1 MHFTKIFLSL
11 ALAGASVSA
20 LPVEE
25 NGAAVELETRASEV
39 TCTPKNNQSG
49 TKSFKVSM
57 SYATDQ
63 AKKAAFSKGKSGD
76 PHNYGN
82 GDNIQWGVKGCNV
95 KGAQLWEY
103 PIYWDDKKVNGK
115 VQEWQKDSPSSGQAK
130 TPIRVVYIVDNGTH
144 DKRPKVCGV
153 MTHSEVDKDFQGKD
167 FFQKCT

>member
-1 MHFTKIFLSL
+1 MLFTKIFLSL

-25 NGAAVELETRASEV
+25 NGASVELETRATDV
-39 TCTPKNNQSG
+39 TCTPKNNQSP

-57 SYATDQ
+57 SYATEQ
-63 AKKAAFSKGKSGD
+63 AKKAGFAKGKSGD

-82 GDNIQWGVKGCNV
+82 GDKIQWGVKGCNT
-95 KGAQLWEY
+95 KNAQLWEY
-103 PIYWDDKKVNGK
+103 PIYWDGK
-115 VQEWQKDSPSSGQAK
+115 TEWQKDGQSSGQSK
-130 TPIRVVYIVDNGTH
+130 TPLRVVYIMDNGTH

-153 MTHSEVDKDFQGKD
+153 MTHSEVDKDYQGKD